1 MEFMQDID
9 IQNSLRS
16 PKDLAYSEAIAV
28 FWSD

>member
-1 MEFMQDID
+1 MQDTD

-16 PKDLAYSEAIAV
+16 PKDLTGSEAIAV